1 MDLRTK
7 LVFGLVAV
15 SLASMLALGTLAYRH
30 AEALIDQRS
39 AVSLSS
45 IAEAKAEQVES
56 VALGWEEAVGLLA
69 SRTQLRT
76 SLASWN
82 EARSPLEQERI
93 AGILSDARSSSRLV
107 EGIAVFDPD
116 GERVASSG
124 VVEPGWESV
133 NVGRD
138 VDDGVGLLGFTGD
151 DPPRVAYAA
160 ELQHDGVRVGS
171 LVALLSAS
179 DLAAVAANRAGLGE
193 TGEVLIA
200 VRTEGGKIRLLTP
213 LRHPAS
219 ADAGDTADTAD
230 AADTA
235 ARAASTDQLMRD
247 AMEGVEGPITGE
259 LTDYRG
265 EPIWAAMRR
274 IEAADLALL
283 LKFDEAEERA
293 DIVELRGRLLGMGL
307 SLAAFAILVGVA
319 MGFMFARPINA
330 LGAVAC
336 RIRDGDLTA
345 RANADREDEIGLL
358 AETFNSMGEELER
371 RMEVLQEFKTFFDES
386 KDMLCIAGTDGYFK
400 RVNPAFTHT
409 LGWAEDELLGRPFV
423 EFVHPEDVDA
433 TVRETEQLAE
443 GRPTI
448 SFTNRYRCK
457 DGSYKHLH
465 WTSHP
470 DPGTG
475 NIYASARSGSDMLM
489 T

>member
-15 SLASMLALGTLAYRH
+15 SLASMLALGTLAYRN
-30 AEALIDQRS
+30 AEALIEQRS

-56 VALGWEEAVGLLA
+56 VAEGWEEAVGLLA
-69 SRTQLRT
+69 SRTQLRR
-76 SLASWN
+76 SLAAWN
-82 EARSPLEQERI
+82 EGRSPREQERI

-107 EGIAVFDPD
+107 EGVAVFDFQ

-124 VVEPGWESV
+124 VVESGWESV

-138 VDDGVGLLGFTGD
+138 DDDGVALLGFTGD
-151 DPPRVAYAA
+151 DPSRVAYAA
-160 ELQHDGVRVGS
+160 ELQVDGARVGS
-171 LVALLSAS
+171 LVALLTAG
-179 DLAAVAANRAGLGE
+179 DLAAVAANRAGLGD

-200 VRTEGGKIRLLTP
+200 VRTESGEIRLLTP
-213 LRHPAS
+213 FRHPAS
-219 ADAGDTADTAD
+219 ADAAD

-235 ARAASTDQLMRD
+235 NTTARAATTDQLMHD
-247 AMEGVEGPITGE
+247 ALQGVEGPITGE

-265 EPIWAAMRR
+265 EPIWAVMRR
-274 IEAADLALL
+274 IESADLALL

-293 DIVELRGRLLGMGL
+293 DIVELRGRLLGVGL
-307 SLAAFAILVGVA
+307 SLAAFAILLGVA

-336 RIRDGDLTA
+336 RLRDGDLSA
-345 RANADREDEIGLL
+345 RADADREDEIGLL

-371 RMEVLQEFKTFFDES
+371 RMEALQEYKTFFDES

-400 RVNPAFTHT
+400 RVNPAFTRT
-409 LGWAEDELLGRPFV
+409 LGWAEVELLGRPFV
-423 EFVHPEDVDA
+423 DFVHPEDVDA
-433 TVRETEQLAE
+433 TIRETARLAS
-443 GRPTI
+443 GVPTI
-448 SFTNRYRCK
+448 SFTNRYQCK
-457 DGSYKHLH
+457 DGTYKHLH

-475 NIYASARSGSDMLM
+475 CIYASARSGSDMLM